1 MAAITGPTTV
11 DPKEKLAWVVPL
23 NTPLLAVPIAQS
35 VWSPVLRGLMDSFPL
50 TLVKA
55 MR

>member
-1 MAAITGPTTV
+1 MTV

-23 NTPLLAVPIAQS
+23 NTPWLAVPIAHS
-35 VWSPVLRGLMDSFPL
+35 VWSPVLTGLMDRLRLP
-50 TLVKA
+50 LVKA